1 MIKRLR
7 GCGAGCEYV
16 AITPEGDIY
25 PCHQFVGNEDYK
37 LGSLYDGTFDQEL
50 SGRFA
55 GLNIY
60 TREECRDCWA
70 RFYCSG
76 GCSAPNLLVN
86 GDIKKPHRVG
96 CELERKRLECA
107 IALRAIAAGMAE

>member
-37 LGSLYDGTFDQEL
+37 LGSLYDGTFDKEL

-60 TREECRDCWA
+60 TRR
-70 RFYCSG
+70 
-76 GCSAPNLLVN
+76 SA
-86 GDIKKPHRVG
+86 GTAGRGSTARVG
-96 CELERKRLECA
+96 
-107 IALRAIAAGMAE
+107 AARPTCLSMAT

>member
-25 PCHQFVGNEDYK
+25 PCHQFVGNPDYR
-37 LGSLYDGTFDQEL
+37 LGSVYDSSFDTQL

-55 GLNIY
+55 ALNIY
-60 TREECRDCWA
+60 TRPGCRDCWA
-70 RFYCSG
+70 VFTAPG
-76 GCSAPNLLVN
+76 GAAPPTCLST
-86 GDIKKPHRVG
+86 
-96 CELERKRLECA
+96 A
-107 IALRAIAAGMAE
+107 T